1 MYLLQVEM
9 IADSSEDFTAWQPVL
24 DMAVC
29 SSPSVHVWCSAH
41 LLQVE
46 VIADSSEDFRAWSG
60 YTHSKMRLLVKE
72 IQVRQGLIRKLR
84 TKSRVKAGMR
94 L

>member
-1 MYLLQVEM
+1 VEKY
-9 IADSSEDFTAWQPVL
+9 VL
-24 DMAVC
+24 DVDHAALLTVACM
-29 SSPSVHVWCSAH
+29 WC

-72 IQVRQGLIRKLR
+72 IQVTHLYCAAALIVVQL
-84 TKSRVKAGMR
+84 
-94 L
+94 